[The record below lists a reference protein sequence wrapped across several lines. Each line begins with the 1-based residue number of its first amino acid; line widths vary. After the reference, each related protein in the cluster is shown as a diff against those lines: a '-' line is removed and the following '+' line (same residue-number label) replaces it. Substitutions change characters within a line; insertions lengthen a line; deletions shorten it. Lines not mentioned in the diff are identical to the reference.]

1 WARPDISRRSGL
13 AALEVHIPTGY
24 VVTNDVLRR
33 YVQSGEVPTL
43 RRAER
48 YARKVVF
55 YFDYLDSSNT
65 TCVDLRIDRWFP
77 IANMTIQHKLRVFD
91 YYEPGMHNTT
101 LYNTWS
107 LFNLHICQVCGS
119 YQCPYCPYYNGA
131 STGPIGLVVGLLSAL
146 SSYFFVALLASD
158 NLRSMMVGL

>member
-1 WARPDISRRSGL
+1 VISIATQTDTIAYAAISRLCITDRWARPDISRRSGL

-55 YFDYLDSSNT
+55 YFDY
-65 TCVDLRIDRWFP
+65 VRFK
-77 IANMTIQHKLRVFD
+77 AV
-91 YYEPGMHNTT
+91 
-101 LYNTWS
+101 
-107 LFNLHICQVCGS
+107 
-119 YQCPYCPYYNGA
+119 
-131 STGPIGLVVGLLSAL
+131 
-146 SSYFFVALLASD
+146 
-158 NLRSMMVGL
+158 